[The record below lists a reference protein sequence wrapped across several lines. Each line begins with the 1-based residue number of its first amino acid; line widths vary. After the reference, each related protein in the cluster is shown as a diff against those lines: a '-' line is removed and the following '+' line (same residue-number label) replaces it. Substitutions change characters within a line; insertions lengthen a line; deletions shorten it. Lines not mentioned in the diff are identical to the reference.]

1 MFAQTKMEA
10 LYTLT
15 LFLDHF
21 TFTQMQSKGIFFFC
35 NIGRVLAISKLI
47 CSIERLGKRSFL
59 CS

>member
-21 TFTQMQSKGIFFFC
+21 TFTQMQSKGIFFLQYWTGSRHFEV
-35 NIGRVLAISKLI
+35 IL
-47 CSIERLGKRSFL
+47 FH
-59 CS
+59 